1 MAVVFN
7 EFDDLAAETLGF
19 STWPN
24 GVNSIKQKRF
34 YLRQK
39 IEFYR
44 VNNRIPKC
52 LHQFIPNKQLQ
63 QLQRL
68 EQLQRLKQLQQLEQL
83 QRLQQLERLERLTM
97 TSKDYRDVEILPNA
111 IVYCD
116 IPYAGTDDYGNEF
129 SHKDFFDWAASRE
142 FPVYIS
148 EYDIP
153 DKRFKKVYDIEKRS
167 MMSKDKQNCKTMTEK
182 LYWNGVS
189 NNGK

>member
-1 MAVVFN
+1 L
-7 EFDDLAAETLGF
+7 E
-19 STWPN
+19 
-24 GVNSIKQKRF
+24 
-34 YLRQK
+34 
-39 IEFYR
+39 
-44 VNNRIPKC
+44 
-52 LHQFIPNKQLQ
+52 
-63 QLQRL
+63 RL
-68 EQLQRLKQLQQLEQL
+68 E
-83 QRLQQLERLERLTM
+83 RLQQLERLERLTM
-97 TSKDYRDVEILPNA
+97 TSKDYRDVEILPKS

-116 IPYAGTDDYGNEF
+116 IPYAGTVDYGNEF

-167 MMSKDKQNCKTMTEK
+167 MMSADKQNCKTMTEK